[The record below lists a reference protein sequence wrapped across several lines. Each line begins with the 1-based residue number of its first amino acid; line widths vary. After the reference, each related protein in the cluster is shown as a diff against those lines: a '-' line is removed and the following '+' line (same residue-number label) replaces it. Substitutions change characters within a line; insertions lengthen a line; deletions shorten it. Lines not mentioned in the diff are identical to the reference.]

1 MFLFHRTKTFFC
13 YCVLSYL
20 LSTTVFAAE
29 LQHFITRRG
38 DQLFDGDRPY
48 RFISFNIPNLLV
60 VEDAFDFTKTSP
72 WRWPDEFEI
81 EDALESVRQM
91 GGQVVR
97 TYVISVFRAGS
108 DMGRTVHVFA
118 PGEFNEEA
126 FQTLDRVLEV
136 ANRKGIRVIIPLV
149 DNWKWMGGVPQYAA
163 FRGKD
168 PAAFWS
174 DPEIIADFKQ
184 TVEHVVN
191 RKNSIT
197 GVPYKEDKAILGW
210 ETGNEIDATPEWT
223 HEIAAYIKSLD
234 PNHLVIDGRA
244 LHGIEPWQVE
254 EPATDLVGTHH
265 YPWGLGTDFVT
276 PIRKAHA
283 VAKGKKPYFVG
294 EFGFV
299 PTRHLAEV
307 MDATIADGITGALL
321 WSLRFHSRDGG
332 FYWHME
338 VGTGGNF
345 YKSYHWPGFASG
357 AAYDEI
363 AVLKLARDKAFEI
376 QGVDPPPINR
386 PQPPKLLT
394 TQDAAAI
401 SWQGA
406 TGASSYDVERA
417 EAEDGP
423 WTKVGRDV
431 TDADVQYRPL
441 WSDAHATPGREYF
454 YRVVARNSAG
464 ESAPSNVVGPVRPE
478 DRTLVD
484 DCRSLEN
491 VAGHNGNVKLRT
503 DNVRTTQEDAH
514 RIELAPGA
522 SIDYHVAGP
531 IKAWRVFAFA
541 ESPDVELEAAGS
553 TDGKNFSPLPVDR
566 RVYSSGK
573 GDYGYLAAIRF
584 SGALQDGEAQTLRLT
599 LPTGADPPLQI
610 ARAEIDYGG

>member
-1 MFLFHRTKTFFC
+1 MLVRSLVLVATF
-13 YCVLSYL
+13 VLSAAPVSAL
-20 LSTTVFAAE
+20 AAE
-29 LQHFITRRG
+29 LQNFITRRG
-38 DQLFDGDRPY
+38 DQLVDGDRPF

-97 TYVISVFRAGS
+97 TYVISVFREGS
-108 DMGRTVHVFA
+108 DMGRHVHVFA

-126 FQTLDRVLEV
+126 FKTLDRVLEV

-163 FRGKD
+163 FRGKQ
-168 PAAFWS
+168 PADFWS
-174 DPEIIADFKQ
+174 DPEIIADFKK
-184 TVEHVVN
+184 TVAHVVN
-191 RKNSIT
+191 RTNSIT
-197 GVPYKEDKAILGW
+197 GVPYKDDKAILGW

-254 EPATDLVGTHH
+254 EPATDVVGTHH
-265 YPWGLGTDFVT
+265 YPWGAATDFVT

-283 VAKGKKPYFVG
+283 LAKGKKPYFVG

-299 PTRHLAEV
+299 PTKHLAEV

-363 AVLKLARDKAFEI
+363 AVLKLTRDKAFEI
-376 QGVDPPPINR
+376 QSVEPPSIEK
-386 PQPPKLLT
+386 PQPPKLLP

-401 SWQGA
+401 SWQGS
-406 TGASSYDVERA
+406 TGASSYDVEQA
-417 EAEDGP
+417 ESERGP
-423 WTKVGRDV
+423 WSKIGRDV

-441 WSDAHATPGREYF
+441 FHDADATPGKTYF
-454 YRVVARNSAG
+454 YRVIARNAAG
-464 ESAPSNVVGPVRPE
+464 DSAPSNVIGPVRPAH
-478 DRTLVD
+478 RTLVD
-484 DCRSLEN
+484 ECRALDTL
-491 VAGHNGNVKLRT
+491 AGQSGNVTLRT
-503 DNVRTTQEDAH
+503 DNVRTTQEDTH

-522 SIDYHVAGP
+522 SIDFRVAGS
-531 IKAWRVFAFA
+531 IQAWRVFAFA
-541 ESPDVELEAAGS
+541 ESAEAELAAAGS
-553 TDGKNFSPLPVDR
+553 ADGQSFSPLAVDR

-573 GDYGYLAAIRF
+573 GDYGYLAAIKF
-584 SGALQDGEAQTLRLT
+584 SGTLQDGDAQTLRMT
-599 LPTGADPPLQI
+599 LPAAAETPIQI
-610 ARAEIDYGG
+610 SRVEIDYAD